1 MNFTALGLPASL
13 LPASFYLV
21 GWLGLAVL
29 FWRWLMSGDWR
40 RLAEPQ
46 WLNLFLGATVAV
58 LALWQ
63 IRTGVRPGLAFH
75 LYGLAALTL
84 MFGFW
89 RATFSGVLV
98 LVANAAFGR
107 ASWGAL
113 GVDALLLAALPA
125 AVSWNVYRF
134 IERRLPNHF
143 FIYVLVNGFFGVAL
157 SAVGDRRGDNRAD
170 GPVRHLPAGLSAGPI
185 FAVSTFY
192 LAWSEAF
199 DRHGGH
205 DHGGLQPA
213 WLETFDDAGT
223 SRTSN
228 AGTVKIRLSR
238 SAGIGPAR
246 RNSCCAQDQPEC

>member
-13 LPASFYLV
+13 LPESFYLV
-21 GWLGLAVL
+21 GWLGLAIL

-40 RLAEPQ
+40 RLAEPR

-98 LVANAAFGR
+98 LLANAAFGR

-125 AVSWNVYRF
+125 AVSWNVYRL

-143 FIYVLVNGFFGVAL
+143 FIYVLGNGFFGAAL
-157 SAVGDRRGDNRAD
+157 SAAAIGVATTA
-170 GPVRHLPAGLSAGPI
+170 LMALAGAYPLD
-185 FAVSTFY
+185 Y
-192 LAWSEAF
+192 LLTQYTPYATILLGWAEAF
-199 DRHGGH
+199 STGMAVTVMAVYR
-205 DHGGLQPA
+205 PA
-213 WLETFDDAGT
+213 WLETFDDAKYLH
-223 SRTSN
+223 N
-228 AGTVKIRLSR
+228 K
-238 SAGIGPAR
+238 
-246 RNSCCAQDQPEC
+246 